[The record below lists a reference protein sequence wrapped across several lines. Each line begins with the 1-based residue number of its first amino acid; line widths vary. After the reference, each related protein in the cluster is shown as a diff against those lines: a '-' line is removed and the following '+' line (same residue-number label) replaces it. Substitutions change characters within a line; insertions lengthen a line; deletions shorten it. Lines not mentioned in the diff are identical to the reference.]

1 MKKRKVEI
9 ILGIVCAVLTFAI
22 CVQFKTIDAANSAVP
37 QTFTENKLRDEVL
50 KWKEK
55 YDNAYSK
62 LTRAEEILDQERKKE
77 AEENTESSNIEA
89 QLTLVN
95 KLLGLTELKG
105 KGIIIT
111 LSDNTNVPENAL
123 NLSAY
128 LVHDGDI
135 IETINELKNAGAEAI
150 SINGLRIV
158 DSSGIMCDGNVIRI
172 NGEKIG
178 APYIIKAIGS
188 PEWLESPLG
197 RIGGYLDQI
206 SSNGNGVLV
215 KIEKSNDITI
225 PKYSGVY
232 NFEYAKN
239 VE

>member
-105 KGIIIT
+105 KGII
-111 LSDNTNVPENAL
+111 DE
-123 NLSAY
+123 
-128 LVHDGDI
+128 
-135 IETINELKNAGAEAI
+135 
-150 SINGLRIV
+150 
-158 DSSGIMCDGNVIRI
+158 
-172 NGEKIG
+172 
-178 APYIIKAIGS
+178 
-188 PEWLESPLG
+188 
-197 RIGGYLDQI
+197 
-206 SSNGNGVLV
+206 
-215 KIEKSNDITI
+215 
-225 PKYSGVY
+225 
-232 NFEYAKN
+232 
-239 VE
+239 

>member
-62 LTRAEEILDQERKKE
+62 LTKAEEILDQERKKE

-188 PEWLESPLG
+188 PEWLGSSLG

-225 PKYSGVY
+225 PKYNGVY